1 MPDTSPNL
9 VLPYLMPSQAQKH
22 VTHNEALQLLD
33 AVVQLTVEAFGATTP
48 PASPAAGQVWALGP
62 SPGGAWAGQGRR
74 LAARIGGDWVFI
86 DPLEGWRA
94 WGRAEAELRVW
105 RGTLWDRLPL
115 QNLDGLGIASV
126 YDTTNRLSVASPA
139 TLLTHAGGGHQLK
152 INKAGPGQTASLLYQ
167 TDWSGRAE
175 MGLSGGDNFSV
186 KVSADGATWAEAL
199 VADRTT
205 GRLRLPGGAR
215 LPDGDAET
223 PALAFDNGS
232 GVGLFRPASGQM
244 GFATGGVQRALLG
257 GTALQLD
264 VPLTGAA
271 VTASATDTT
280 AGRVLRV
287 GAGWPQLDA
296 TLYRQGNLLGTV
308 SQSAGAPTGAV
319 IERGSNG
326 GGDYVRFADG
336 TQICTA
342 TLTGSTSAAV
352 GWTYP
357 MAFAAAPCVT
367 GTAQAAVLACVML
380 DSAPTASAASL
391 SVRDKLDARRADPMR
406 LMAVGRWF

>member
-1 MPDTSPNL
+1 MTEVAILAP
-9 VLPYLMPSQAQKH
+9 
-22 VTHNEALQLLD
+22 
-33 AVVQLTVEAFGATTP
+33 
-48 PASPAAGQVWALGP
+48 GP
-62 SPGGAWAGQGRR
+62 SASAAVAETLKGKRLIVVGNAWE
-74 LAARIGGDWVFI
+74 LA
-86 DPLEGWRA
+86 P
-94 WGRAEAELRVW
+94 
-105 RGTLWDRLPL
+105 
-115 QNLDGLGIASV
+115 
-126 YDTTNRLSVASPA
+126 
-139 TLLTHAGGGHQLK
+139 
-152 INKAGPGQTASLLYQ
+152 
-167 TDWSGRAE
+167 
-175 MGLSGGDNFSV
+175 
-186 KVSADGATWAEAL
+186 WAEAL

-308 SQSAGAPTGAV
+308 SQSAGTPTGAV
-319 IERGSNG
+319 IERGSTAS
-326 GGDYVRFADG
+326 GDYVRFADG
-336 TQICTA
+336 KQP
-342 TLTGSTSAAV
+342 GQDQSEKRDQAV
-352 GWTYP
+352 GDDHH
-357 MAFAAAPCVT
+357 
-367 GTAQAAVLACVML
+367 QAAIPSINQRTGDGAKQNLGNQANQR
-380 DSAPTASAASL
+380 SSSKNRSRAS
-391 SVRDKLDARRADPMR
+391 R
-406 LMAVGRWF
+406 LGQPPD